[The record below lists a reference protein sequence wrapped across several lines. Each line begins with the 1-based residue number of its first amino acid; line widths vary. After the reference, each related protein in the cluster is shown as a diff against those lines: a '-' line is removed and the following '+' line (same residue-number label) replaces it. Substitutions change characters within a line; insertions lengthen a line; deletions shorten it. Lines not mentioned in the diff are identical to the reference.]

1 MRPRPFDLRRV
12 LREVLIVPE
21 TKPAGELLVELRNH
35 RVGMALVVDEFGSI
49 LGLVTLED
57 ILEQVV
63 GEIHDEFDVVE
74 RPQKLADGA
83 VVFDAALNVRDLDA
97 QYNITLPDD
106 PAYATVGGFV
116 FDQLGFIPRGGEN
129 FEYDGYRFTVVEM
142 DGRRVAR
149 VKIERV
155 LPIATEAKTASDRA
169 ALPLQVIQMAQ
180 VLRRFRRSFRARSRE
195 NSSRSRGANS
205 LMARHLLQRFL
216 LALPALWL
224 VLTLVFL
231 MIHIVPG
238 DPVEQMLGEGAAP
251 GEIVQLR
258 HSLGLDQPLLTQ
270 YGHYLKGLARADL
283 GQSFKFQAPVRQI
296 IFDRYPATLSLA
308 FLALAVCAAIAI
320 PAGILAAYR
329 RGQPADRAVGLFTL
343 FGLAFP
349 NFALGP
355 VLILIFSIEIGLLP
369 VSGRGGP
376 TYYILPAAT
385 LGAALAAILTR
396 MVRGSM
402 LEELSSDYVRT
413 ARAKGLSTSAVL
425 FRHAFRNAL
434 IPIITILG
442 LQFGTLLA
450 GTIVTETIFSWPG
463 IGRLTV
469 QAISAR
475 DYPLLQGCI
484 LVISLSYV
492 LVNLLTDVLYSVIDP
507 RVRLS

>member
-1 MRPRPFDLRRV
+1 M
-12 LREVLIVPE
+12 
-21 TKPAGELLVELRNH
+21 T
-35 RVGMALVVDEFGSI
+35 
-49 LGLVTLED
+49 
-57 ILEQVV
+57 
-63 GEIHDEFDVVE
+63 
-74 RPQKLADGA
+74 
-83 VVFDAALNVRDLDA
+83 
-97 QYNITLPDD
+97 
-106 PAYATVGGFV
+106 
-116 FDQLGFIPRGGEN
+116 
-129 FEYDGYRFTVVEM
+129 
-142 DGRRVAR
+142 
-149 VKIERV
+149 
-155 LPIATEAKTASDRA
+155 
-169 ALPLQVIQMAQ
+169 
-180 VLRRFRRSFRARSRE
+180 
-195 NSSRSRGANS
+195 
-205 LMARHLLQRFL
+205 
-216 LALPALWL
+216 LPALWL

-251 GEIVQLR
+251 GELAQLR
-258 HSLGLDQPLLTQ
+258 NSLGLDLSLPAQ
-270 YGHYLKGLARADL
+270 YGHYLSRLAHGDL
-283 GQSFKFQAPVRQI
+283 GHSLKFQAPVRRI
-296 IFDRYPATLSLA
+296 IFERYPATLQLA
-308 FLALAVCAAIAI
+308 FLALLVCAAIAV
-320 PAGILAAYR
+320 PAGVLAAHR
-329 RGQPADRAVGLFTL
+329 RGTGADRVVGVFTL
-343 FGLAFP
+343 FGLAIP

-355 VLILIFSIEIGLLP
+355 LLILLFSIELGLLP

-376 TYYILPAAT
+376 AYYILPAAT

-469 QAISAR
+469 QAISSR

-484 LVISLSYV
+484 LVIAVSYV
-492 LVNLLTDVLYSVIDP
+492 VVNLLTDLLYTLIDP